1 MTSCQ
6 LARAGRWPRASLGRI
21 QNLEG
26 EKMRSY
32 LYIIEAIVTVE
43 ANTEEEAREL
53 LPKLPAGSSYVVN
66 EELSNL
72 LREEAG
78 E

>member
-1 MTSCQ
+1 
-6 LARAGRWPRASLGRI
+6 
-21 QNLEG
+21 
-26 EKMRSY
+26 MRSY

>member
-1 MTSCQ
+1 M
-6 LARAGRWPRASLGRI
+6 
-21 QNLEG
+21 N
-26 EKMRSY
+26 SY

-43 ANTEEEAREL
+43 ANTEEEALEL
-53 LPKLPAGSSYVVN
+53 LPKLPAGSSYIVN

-72 LREEAG
+72 LTEEAG